1 MTIDDITIDPEFKAF
16 LPPLSSDAYTALQ
29 VEILRDGCNDPLT
42 VWEEEGVLI
51 DGHHRLDICNANDV
65 ECDCST
71 VSLPNRDEAK
81 RWMLHHARARRNS
94 TPDELSYMRG
104 VEYNLEKKE
113 PHRPKADKKGGQTC
127 PLKTAQKLADAH
139 GVSERTIKRDGKY
152 AEAVDT
158 IAKNVRPEAKRTLL
172 SGDST
177 VTKSKVAA
185 IAKLPAKKQVAAVKA
200 MTGGKAKKAANKAA
214 KAKPTAKAKKKAFE
228 LYNDCDTPF
237 HQMLERVKSL
247 GERVPKETFHKAI
260 GGEANEAFFMS
271 HINEINYMHLQED
284 EDGTCGL
291 FIDDSERDLC
301 TAIEAQLQRMKDA
314 AGKGNRFKF
323 NLPRLRA
330 VIQDMYE
337 LVRKASTH
345 A

>member
-81 RWMLHHARARRNS
+81 RWTLHHARARRNS
-94 TPDELSYMRG
+94 TPDELSYMRGLEYNLEKRQDGGHGDQKSGGKSCTPIASEKLADAHGVSERTIKNDGKYAEAVDTIAKNVGPEAKRTLLSGDELSYMRG

-139 GVSERTIKRDGKY
+139 GVSEPTIENDGNGQ
-152 AEAVDT
+152 T
-158 IAKNVRPEAKRTLL
+158 
-172 SGDST
+172 
-177 VTKSKVAA
+177 
-185 IAKLPAKKQVAAVKA
+185 
-200 MTGGKAKKAANKAA
+200 
-214 KAKPTAKAKKKAFE
+214 
-228 LYNDCDTPF
+228 
-237 HQMLERVKSL
+237 
-247 GERVPKETFHKAI
+247 
-260 GGEANEAFFMS
+260 
-271 HINEINYMHLQED
+271 
-284 EDGTCGL
+284 
-291 FIDDSERDLC
+291 
-301 TAIEAQLQRMKDA
+301 
-314 AGKGNRFKF
+314 
-323 NLPRLRA
+323 
-330 VIQDMYE
+330 
-337 LVRKASTH
+337 
-345 A
+345 